1 MFIEN
6 EINKK
11 RIMNSE
17 FRINPSLTPQK
28 TFLTTILFS
37 LLLLVVSLVSLSVG
51 SVAIP
56 FREVVKVLTG
66 GVINEENR
74 TILLSIRLPRI
85 LLAII
90 VGGGLSIAGV
100 VFQALLRNPLA
111 EPFILGVSSGGTL
124 GAVIAITFGIGLSVV
139 SVPVFAFV
147 GSLIVMLIVYNI
159 AQRYGRLDPTTLLL
173 VGIMTGAFFNAIILL
188 TIALK
193 HQEARGALLWLMG
206 NLASADF
213 NSLLVV
219 APFVLFAVVL
229 IFIFSRSYNLIA
241 IGEETAA
248 SLGLEVE
255 KFKRLS
261 YLLASMITGL
271 VVSVSGV
278 IGFIG
283 LLIPHICRMMFGSD
297 HRLVIPV
304 SFFMGAIFLVI
315 VDMISRTII
324 SPAEIPVGAV
334 TAVVGAP
341 VFIWLLSR
349 DGKK

>member
-1 MFIEN
+1 
-6 EINKK
+6 
-11 RIMNSE
+11 MNNE
-17 FRINPSLTPQK
+17 FRINSSLTPQR
-28 TFLTTILFS
+28 TILTTIIFFVVLLFVM
-37 LLLLVVSLVSLSVG
+37 LASLSVG
-51 SVAIP
+51 TVAIP
-56 FREVVKVLTG
+56 FRDVIKFLTA

-90 VGGGLSIAGV
+90 VGGGLSVAGV

-124 GAVIAITFGIGLSVV
+124 GAVIAITFGIGLSMLTI
-139 SVPVFAFV
+139 PVFAFV
-147 GSLIVMLIVYNI
+147 GSLIVMLVVYSI
-159 AQRYGRLDPTTLLL
+159 AERYGRLEPTTLLL
-173 VGIMTGAFFNAIILL
+173 VGIMTGAFFNAMILL
-188 TIALK
+188 IIAIR
-193 HQEARGALLWLMG
+193 HQEARSAFLWLMG
-206 NLASADF
+206 NLASADI
-213 NSLLVV
+213 NSLLII
-219 APFVLFAVVL
+219 APLVLGAVVVIIL
-229 IFIFSRSYNLIA
+229 YSRNYNLIA

-248 SLGLEVE
+248 NLGLEVQ
-255 KFKRLS
+255 KFKRIS
-261 YLLASMITGL
+261 YILASLITGL

-278 IGFIG
+278 IGFVG

-334 TAVVGAP
+334 TAAVGAP
-341 VFIWLLSR
+341 LFIWLLSR
-349 DGKK
+349 GGKK

>member
-90 VGGGLSIAGV
+90 VGGGLSVAGV

>member
-1 MFIEN
+1 M
-6 EINKK
+6 
-11 RIMNSE
+11 
-17 FRINPSLTPQK
+17 LA
-28 TFLTTILFS
+28 
-37 LLLLVVSLVSLSVG
+37 SLSVG
-51 SVAIP
+51 TVAIP
-56 FREVVKVLTG
+56 FREVITFLTG

-90 VGGGLSIAGV
+90 VGGGLSVAGV

-124 GAVIAITFGIGLSVV
+124 GAVIAITFGIGLSIV

-147 GSLIVMLIVYNI
+147 GSLIVMLVVYSI
-159 AQRYGRLDPTTLLL
+159 AERYGRLEPTTLLL
-173 VGIMTGAFFNAIILL
+173 VGIMTGAFFNAMILL
-188 TIALK
+188 IIAIR
-193 HQEARGALLWLMG
+193 HQEARSAFLWLMG
-206 NLASADF
+206 NLASADI
-213 NSLLVV
+213 NSLLII
-219 APFVLFAVVL
+219 APLVLVAVVVIIL
-229 IFIFSRSYNLIA
+229 YSRNYNLIA

-248 SLGLEVE
+248 NLGLEVQ
-255 KFKRLS
+255 KFKRIS
-261 YLLASMITGL
+261 YILASLITGL

-278 IGFIG
+278 IGFVG

-315 VDMISRTII
+315 VDMISRIII

-334 TAVVGAP
+334 TAAVGAP
-341 VFIWLLSR
+341 LFIWLLSR
-349 DGKK
+349 GGKK

>member
-1 MFIEN
+1 
-6 EINKK
+6 
-11 RIMNSE
+11 MNNE
-17 FRINPSLTPQK
+17 FRINTPLTPQR
-28 TFLTTILFS
+28 TILTTILFFV
-37 LLLLVVSLVSLSVG
+37 LLLIVALLSLSVG
-51 SVAIP
+51 TVAIP
-56 FREVVKVLTG
+56 FREVIKFLTG

-90 VGGGLSIAGV
+90 VGGGLSVAGV

-219 APFVLFAVVL
+219 APFVLFAVVV
-229 IFIFSRSYNLIA
+229 IFISSRSYNLIA

-248 SLGLEVE
+248 NLGLEVE
-255 KFKRLS
+255 KFKRIS

-271 VVSVSGV
+271 AVSVSGV

-334 TAVVGAP
+334 TAAVGAP
-341 VFIWLLSR
+341 LFIWLLSR

>member
-1 MFIEN
+1 
-6 EINKK
+6 
-11 RIMNSE
+11 MNNE
-17 FRINPSLTPQK
+17 FRIYSALTPQR
-28 TFLTTILFS
+28 TLLTTILFFV
-37 LLLLVVSLVSLSVG
+37 LLLIVALVSLSVG

-90 VGGGLSIAGV
+90 VGGGLSVAGV

-124 GAVIAITFGIGLSVV
+124 GAVIAITFGISLSVL

-173 VGIMTGAFFNAIILL
+173 VGIMTGAFFNAMILL
-188 TIALK
+188 IIAIR
-193 HQEARGALLWLMG
+193 HQEARSAFLWLMG
-206 NLASADF
+206 NLASADL

-219 APFVLFAVVL
+219 APFVLFAIVV

-248 SLGLEVE
+248 NLGLEVE

-297 HRLVIPV
+297 HRLLIPV
-304 SFFMGAIFLVI
+304 SFFMGAIFLVM

-334 TAVVGAP
+334 TAAVGAP
-341 VFIWLLSR
+341 LFIWLLSR

>member
-1 MFIEN
+1 
-6 EINKK
+6 
-11 RIMNSE
+11 MNNE
-17 FRINPSLTPQK
+17 FRIYSSLTPQR
-28 TFLTTILFS
+28 TLLTTILFFV
-37 LLLLVVSLVSLSVG
+37 LLLIVALVSLSVG
-51 SVAIP
+51 TVAIP
-56 FREVVKVLTG
+56 FREVIKFLTG

-85 LLAII
+85 LLAIV
-90 VGGGLSIAGV
+90 VGGGLSVAGV

-159 AQRYGRLDPTTLLL
+159 AQRYGRLNPTTLLL

-188 TIALK
+188 TVALR

-219 APFVLFAVVL
+219 APFVLFAVVV

-248 SLGLEVE
+248 NLGLEVE

-297 HRLVIPV
+297 NRLVIPV

-315 VDMISRTII
+315 VDMVARTII

-334 TAVVGAP
+334 TAAVGAP
-341 VFIWLLSR
+341 LFIWLLSR

>member
-1 MFIEN
+1 
-6 EINKK
+6 
-11 RIMNSE
+11 MNNE
-17 FRINPSLTPQK
+17 FRIDPSLTPQR
-28 TFLTTILFS
+28 TILTTILFFV
-37 LLLLVVSLVSLSVG
+37 LLLIVALVSLSVG
-51 SVAIP
+51 TVAIP
-56 FREVVKVLTG
+56 FREVIKVLTG
-66 GVINEENR
+66 GVISEENR

-90 VGGGLSIAGV
+90 VGGGLSVAGV

-219 APFVLFAVVL
+219 APFVLFAVVV

-248 SLGLEVE
+248 NLGLEVE

-315 VDMISRTII
+315 VDMVARTII

-341 VFIWLLSR
+341 VFILLLRRSGR
-349 DGKK
+349 E